1 MRLGGKIMQLT
12 NENYYSVEAN
22 KHYMSVS
29 QLKNFIG
36 TPFLKGCEKRALAE
50 INGEYTREKSDALL
64 IGSYVDAALTGSKE
78 ELQKF
83 IADNPNMISSRGAT
97 AGQLKSQYLHANTMI
112 DRVKRDK
119 FFMRTLEGEH
129 QVIMTGEIFG
139 VPFKIKVDNLTDKA
153 IVDLKTC
160 ESLTKIYYAEGRR
173 MNFIEYHNYI
183 LQGAIYQEI
192 VRQNTLSRTYYLVYS
207 TRLENGENDVF
218 YNSKP
223 FVTLGKNSL
232 SIKELE
238 MKLEIDKKFLNKQL
252 SYYEKLH
259 KCHTTGI
266 EKELV
271 CEDKVLPFFLSCVS
285 KEKVPDLGVYQIDNE
300 TLVETLA
307 SLEDDI
313 KYVQMLKNGEVEPR
327 ECGCCDYCKE
337 HKIIIKPI
345 NWLDLGDESSN
356 D

>member
-1 MRLGGKIMQLT
+1 MRLGGLRLKL
-12 NENYYSVEAN
+12 NNDNYFSVESN
-22 KHYMSVS
+22 KAFCSVS
-29 QLKNFIG
+29 QLKNFLG
-36 TPFLKGCEKRALAE
+36 TPFMPGCEKRALAE
-50 INGEYTREKSDALL
+50 INGKYEREKTTSLL
-64 IGSYVDAALTGSKE
+64 VGSYVDTALTGTKADMD
-78 ELQKF
+78 KF
-83 IADNPNMISSRGAT
+83 VSDNPQIISSKGAT
-97 AGQLKSQYLHANTMI
+97 KGQLKSDYKQADVMI

-160 ESLTKIYYAEGRR
+160 ESLTKIYSAEGRR

-192 VRQNTLSRTYYLVYS
+192 VRQNT
-207 TRLENGENDVF
+207 
-218 YNSKP
+218 
-223 FVTLGKNSL
+223 GK
-232 SIKELE
+232 
-238 MKLEIDKKFLNKQL
+238 
-252 SYYEKLH
+252 
-259 KCHTTGI
+259 T
-266 EKELV
+266 
-271 CEDKVLPFFLSCVS
+271 LPFFLSCVS
-285 KEKVPDLGVYQIDNE
+285 KEKVPDLGVFQIDNE
-300 TLVETLA
+300 TLAECLA
-307 SLEDDI
+307 SHEDDI

-337 HKIIIKPI
+337 HKIITKPI

>member
-1 MRLGGKIMQLT
+1 MRLGGMRLKL
-12 NENYYSVEAN
+12 NNDNYFSVESN
-22 KHYMSVS
+22 KAFCSVS

-36 TPFLKGCEKRALAE
+36 TPFMPGCEKRALAE
-50 INGEYTREKSDALL
+50 INGEYEREKTTALL
-64 IGSYVDAALTGSKE
+64 VGSYVDVALTGGKE
-78 ELQKF
+78 ELDKF
-83 IADNPNMISSRGAT
+83 IAGNPQIISSKGAT
-97 AGQLKSQYLHANTMI
+97 KGQLKTEYKQADLMI

-119 FFMRTLEGEH
+119 FFMKTLEGEY
-129 QVIMTGEIFG
+129 QVIMTGDIFG

-192 VRQNTLSRTYYLVYS
+192 VRQNT
-207 TRLENGENDVF
+207 
-218 YNSKP
+218 
-223 FVTLGKNSL
+223 GK
-232 SIKELE
+232 
-238 MKLEIDKKFLNKQL
+238 
-252 SYYEKLH
+252 
-259 KCHTTGI
+259 T
-266 EKELV
+266 
-271 CEDKVLPFFLSCVS
+271 LPFFLSCVS
-285 KEKVPDLGVYQIDNE
+285 KEKVPDLGVFQIDNE
-300 TLVETLA
+300 TLAECLE

-337 HKIIIKPI
+337 HKIITKPI

>member
-1 MRLGGKIMQLT
+1 MQLT
-12 NENYYSVEAN
+12 SENYYSVEAN

-36 TPFLKGCEKRALAE
+36 TPFMPGCEKRALAE
-50 INGEYTREKSDALL
+50 INGEYEREKTDALL
-64 IGSYVDAALTGSKE
+64 VGSYVDIALTGTKSE
-78 ELQKF
+78 MDKF
-83 IADNPNMISSRGAT
+83 IADNPQIVSSRGAT
-97 AGQLKSQYLHANTMI
+97 AGQLKSQYQHANTMI

-139 VPFKIKVDNLTDKA
+139 VPFKIKVDNLADKA

-192 VRQNTLSRTYYLVYS
+192 VRQNTLSRTYYLIYS
-207 TRLENGENDVF
+207 TRLENGENEVF
-218 YNSKP
+218 YKSNP

-232 SIKELE
+232 SINELE
-238 MKLEIDKKFLNKQL
+238 MELGIDKKFLNKQVL
-252 SYYEKLH
+252 YYEKLH
-259 KCHTTGI
+259 NRKATGI

-285 KEKVPDLGVYQIDNE
+285 KEKVPDLGVFQIDNE
-300 TLVETLA
+300 TLAECLE

-337 HKIIIKPI
+337 HKIITKPI
-345 NWLDLGDESSN
+345 NWLDLGDETNN

>member
-1 MRLGGKIMQLT
+1 MRLGGIRLKL
-12 NENYYSVEAN
+12 NNDNYFSVESN
-22 KHYMSVS
+22 KAFCSVS
-29 QLKNFIG
+29 QLKNFLG
-36 TPFLKGCEKRALAE
+36 TPFMPGCEKRALAE
-50 INGEYTREKSDALL
+50 INGEYAREKSDALL

-78 ELQKF
+78 ELEKF

-97 AGQLKSQYLHANTMI
+97 AGQLKSQYLHANTII

-119 FFMRTLEGEH
+119 FFMKTLEGEH

-160 ESLTKIYYAEGRR
+160 ESLTKIYYTEGRR

-192 VRQNTLSRTYYLVYS
+192 VRQNI
-207 TRLENGENDVF
+207 G
-218 YNSKP
+218 
-223 FVTLGKNSL
+223 
-232 SIKELE
+232 
-238 MKLEIDKKFLNKQL
+238 
-252 SYYEKLH
+252 
-259 KCHTTGI
+259 
-266 EKELV
+266 
-271 CEDKVLPFFLSCVS
+271 KVLPFFLSCVS
-285 KEKVPDLGVYQIDNE
+285 KEKVPDLGVFQIDNE
-300 TLVETLA
+300 TLAECLA

-313 KYVQMLKNGEVEPR
+313 KYVQMLKSGELEPR

-337 HKIIIKPI
+337 HKIITKPI

>member
-1 MRLGGKIMQLT
+1 MQLT

-50 INGEYTREKSDALL
+50 INGEYEREKTTSLL
-64 IGSYVDAALTGSKE
+64 VGSYVDTALTGTKADMD
-78 ELQKF
+78 KF
-83 IADNPNMISSRGAT
+83 IADNPQIISSKGAT
-97 AGQLKSQYLHANTMI
+97 KGQLKSDYKQADVMI

-119 FFMRTLEGEH
+119 FFMRTLEGQH

-192 VRQNTLSRTYYLVYS
+192 ARQNI
-207 TRLENGENDVF
+207 
-218 YNSKP
+218 
-223 FVTLGKNSL
+223 GK
-232 SIKELE
+232 
-238 MKLEIDKKFLNKQL
+238 
-252 SYYEKLH
+252 
-259 KCHTTGI
+259 T
-266 EKELV
+266 
-271 CEDKVLPFFLSCVS
+271 LPFFLSCVS
-285 KEKVPDLGVYQIDNE
+285 KEKVPDLGVFQIDNE
-300 TLVETLA
+300 TLAECLA

-337 HKIIIKPI
+337 HKIITKPI
-345 NWLDLGDESSN
+345 NWLDLGDDLSN

>member
-1 MRLGGKIMQLT
+1 MQLGGKIMQLT

-50 INGEYTREKSDALL
+50 INGEYEREKTTSLL
-64 IGSYVDAALTGSKE
+64 VGSYVDTALTGTKADMD
-78 ELQKF
+78 KF
-83 IADNPNMISSRGAT
+83 IADNPQIISSKGAT
-97 AGQLKSQYLHANTMI
+97 KGQLKSDYKQADLMI

-139 VPFKIKVDNLTDKA
+139 VPFKIKMDVYKDGLYID
-153 IVDLKTC
+153 DLKTA
-160 ESLTKIYYAEGRR
+160 ESLTKLYYADGRKI
-173 MNFIEYHNYI
+173 NFIEYQRYDI
-183 LQGAIYQEI
+183 QGAIYQE
-192 VRQNTLSRTYYLVYS
+192 VARQNT
-207 TRLENGENDVF
+207 
-218 YNSKP
+218 
-223 FVTLGKNSL
+223 GK
-232 SIKELE
+232 
-238 MKLEIDKKFLNKQL
+238 
-252 SYYEKLH
+252 
-259 KCHTTGI
+259 T
-266 EKELV
+266 
-271 CEDKVLPFFLSCVS
+271 LPFFLSCVS

-300 TLVETLA
+300 TLAETLA

-337 HKIIIKPI
+337 HKIITKPI
-345 NWLDLGDESSN
+345 NWLDLGDDLSN

>member
-1 MRLGGKIMQLT
+1 MRLGGMRLKL
-12 NENYYSVEAN
+12 NNDNYFSVESN
-22 KHYMSVS
+22 KAFCSVS
-29 QLKNFIG
+29 QLKNFLG
-36 TPFLKGCEKRALAE
+36 TPFMLGCEKRALAE
-50 INGEYTREKSDALL
+50 INGEYAREKSDALL

-78 ELQKF
+78 ELEKF

-119 FFMRTLEGEH
+119 FFMRTLEGQH

-192 VRQNTLSRTYYLVYS
+192 VRQNT
-207 TRLENGENDVF
+207 
-218 YNSKP
+218 
-223 FVTLGKNSL
+223 GKT
-232 SIKELE
+232 I
-238 MKLEIDKKFLNKQL
+238 
-252 SYYEKLH
+252 
-259 KCHTTGI
+259 
-266 EKELV
+266 
-271 CEDKVLPFFLSCVS
+271 PFFLSCVS
-285 KEKVPDLGVYQIDNE
+285 KEKVPDLGVFQIDNE
-300 TLVETLA
+300 TLAECLA

-337 HKIIIKPI
+337 HKIITKPI
-345 NWLDLGDESSN
+345 NWLDLGDESNN

>member
-1 MRLGGKIMQLT
+1 MKLT

-50 INGEYTREKSDALL
+50 INGEYEREKTTSLL
-64 IGSYVDAALTGSKE
+64 VGSYVDAALTGGAE
-78 ELQKF
+78 ELEKF
-83 IADNPNMISSRGAT
+83 ILENPQIISSKGAT
-97 AGQLKSQYLHANTMI
+97 KGQLKTDYKQADLMI

-119 FFMRTLEGEH
+119 FFMRTLEGQH

-139 VPFKIKVDNLTDKA
+139 VPFKIKIDNLADKA

-192 VRQNTLSRTYYLVYS
+192 VRQNT
-207 TRLENGENDVF
+207 
-218 YNSKP
+218 
-223 FVTLGKNSL
+223 GK
-232 SIKELE
+232 
-238 MKLEIDKKFLNKQL
+238 
-252 SYYEKLH
+252 
-259 KCHTTGI
+259 T
-266 EKELV
+266 
-271 CEDKVLPFFLSCVS
+271 LPFFLSCVS
-285 KEKVPDLGVYQIDNE
+285 KEKVPDLGVFQIDNE
-300 TLVETLA
+300 TLAECLA

-313 KYVQMLKNGEVEPR
+313 KYVQMIKNGEVEPR

-337 HKIIIKPI
+337 HKIITKPI
-345 NWLDLGDESSN
+345 NWLDLGDESNN

>member
-1 MRLGGKIMQLT
+1 MQLT

-50 INGEYTREKSDALL
+50 INGEYEREKTTSLL
-64 IGSYVDAALTGSKE
+64 VGSYVDTALTGTKADMD
-78 ELQKF
+78 KF
-83 IADNPNMISSRGAT
+83 IADNPQIISSKGAT
-97 AGQLKSQYLHANTMI
+97 KGQLKSDYKQADVMI

-119 FFMRTLEGEH
+119 FFMRTLEGQH

-139 VPFKIKVDNLTDKA
+139 VPFKIKIDNLADKA

-173 MNFIEYHNYI
+173 INFIEYHNYI

-192 VRQNTLSRTYYLVYS
+192 ARQNI
-207 TRLENGENDVF
+207 
-218 YNSKP
+218 
-223 FVTLGKNSL
+223 GK
-232 SIKELE
+232 
-238 MKLEIDKKFLNKQL
+238 
-252 SYYEKLH
+252 
-259 KCHTTGI
+259 T
-266 EKELV
+266 
-271 CEDKVLPFFLSCVS
+271 LPFFLSCVS
-285 KEKVPDLGVYQIDNE
+285 KEKVPDLGVFQIDNE
-300 TLVETLA
+300 TLAECLA

-337 HKIIIKPI
+337 HKILTKPI
-345 NWLDLGDESSN
+345 NWLDLGDETNN

>member
-1 MRLGGKIMQLT
+1 MKLT

-64 IGSYVDAALTGSKE
+64 IGSYVDAALTGSEE

-112 DRVKRDK
+112 DRVKKDK

-129 QVIMTGEIFG
+129 QVIMTGDIFG
-139 VPFKIKVDNLTDKA
+139 VPFKIKIDNLADKA

-192 VRQNTLSRTYYLVYS
+192 VRQNT
-207 TRLENGENDVF
+207 
-218 YNSKP
+218 
-223 FVTLGKNSL
+223 GK
-232 SIKELE
+232 I
-238 MKLEIDKKFLNKQL
+238 
-252 SYYEKLH
+252 
-259 KCHTTGI
+259 
-266 EKELV
+266 
-271 CEDKVLPFFLSCVS
+271 LPFFLSCIS
-285 KEKVPDLGVYQIDNE
+285 KEKVPDLGVFQIDNE
-300 TLVETLA
+300 TLAECLA

-345 NWLDLGDESSN
+345 NWLDLGDEINN